1 MLRGLI
7 AFCLLRRPLV
17 LAAYVAFL
25 GLGFVAFNALNIEA
39 YPDPAPPIIEII
51 AQRPGQ
57 SPEEMERYVTIPIEI
72 AVASTPGLRYLRSN
86 TGGKKI
92 TIFRKKNPA
101 ASANGDRVPALCTKG
116 GHRGAAKETFSA
128 VPVFLIPS
136 LRAFQSGRPRSF

>member
-72 AVASTPGLRYLRSN
+72 AVASTPGLRYIRSN
-86 TGGKKI
+86 TVYALMDWPVMIGDWSVPMWACWSGLVIAGGLA
-92 TIFRKKNPA
+92 FF
-101 ASANGDRVPALCTKG
+101 G
-116 GHRGAAKETFSA
+116 
-128 VPVFLIPS
+128 
-136 LRAFQSGRPRSF
+136 LRLAERDAR